1 MAVKTYSLRI
11 DGEKLLSKNFKV
23 KEFRC
28 KDGSDK
34 ILIDTKLVELL
45 QKIRDF
51 FGKPVTITSGYRNAT
66 YNTKIGGA
74 NNSQHMYGTAAD
86 IKVQGVDPLM
96 VARYAEIVMHDK
108 GGIGYYYSD
117 SNFTHVDV
125 RTSKARWKNG
135 AGSEDVS
142 VKNHGMIYVADIIN
156 ELYARDIITDREL
169 WQKKLVDDKNAYWL
183 ARKAAAFTVNRGRST
198 TYGDV
203 GDVEDIVKALNQR
216 GIITDT
222 ELWKRE
228 LPEDINLYWLARKI
242 CNMTK

>member
-11 DGEKLLSKNFKV
+11 DGEKSLSKNFKV

-34 ILIDTKLVELL
+34 ILIDTELVTLL

-51 FGKPVTITSGYRNAT
+51 FGKSVTITSGYRNET
-66 YNTKIGGA
+66 YNKKIGGA
-74 NNSQHMYGTAAD
+74 AKSQHINGTAAD
-86 IKVQGVDPLM
+86 IKVEGVDPLM
-96 VARYAEIVMHDK
+96 VARYAEMIMPDK
-108 GGIGYYYSD
+108 GGIGYYYAD

-125 RTSKARWKNG
+125 RKSKARWKNG
-135 AGSEDVS
+135 AGSKDVS
-142 VKNHGMIYVADIIN
+142 VKNHGMIYAADIIN
-156 ELYARDIITDREL
+156 ELYKRGIITDKEL
-169 WQKKLVDDKNAYWL
+169 WQKKLASDKNAYWL
-183 ARKAAAFTVNRGRST
+183 ARKAAALTVNRGRNT

-203 GDVEDIVKALNQR
+203 SDIDDIVKALNQR
-216 GIITDT
+216 GIITDV

-228 LPEDINLYWLARKI
+228 LPDDINLYWLARKI